1 MTTKS
6 NYFPTLNAA
15 LEAEG
20 LLEAWDCTFP
30 PINYGQTHSFTWY
43 DGKSRNGH
51 YVSIYRDERGFY
63 ERPVHYAR

>member
-1 MTTKS
+1 MTAKR

-15 LEAEG
+15 LEAEN

-30 PINYGQTHSFTWY
+30 PINYGQTRAFTWY
-43 DGKSRNGH
+43 DGTSHNGR

-63 ERPVHYAR
+63 ERPIHYKR